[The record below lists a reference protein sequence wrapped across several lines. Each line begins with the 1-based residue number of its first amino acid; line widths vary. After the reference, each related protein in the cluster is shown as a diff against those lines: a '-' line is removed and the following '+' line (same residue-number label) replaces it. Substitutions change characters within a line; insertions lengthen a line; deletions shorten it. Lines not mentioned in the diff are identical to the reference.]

1 MQIHFEKDG
10 VQNRIQCLLS
20 LYRHFS
26 NEEKFFIEQTC
37 FTAKLIQH
45 LIIDSLSINKMAKS
59 IWLCKAEREKITKK
73 DLDFN
78 LNFYFYRDFYS
89 KMS

>member
-1 MQIHFEKDG
+1 MQIHFEEDG

-45 LIIDSLSINKMAKS
+45 LIIDSLSINKM
-59 IWLCKAEREKITKK
+59 LCEAEKEKITKK
-73 DLDFN
+73 DPDFN
-78 LNFYFYRDFYS
+78 FNFYFYRDFYS
-89 KMS
+89 KMT

>member
-1 MQIHFEKDG
+1 MQKHFEEDG
-10 VQNRIQCLLS
+10 VLNRIRCLLS

-26 NEEKFFIEQTC
+26 TEEKFFIEQTC

-45 LIIDSLSINKMAKS
+45 LIIDSLSINRGINKISKS
-59 IWLCKAEREKITKK
+59 ICLCEAEKEKITKK

-78 LNFYFYRDFYS
+78 FYFYS
-89 KMS
+89 KMT